1 MIWALYHQGI
11 SHQPAIRRGRWVARV
26 RYYAWRTAIP
36 RLAWT
41 NGTRRSRAEE
51 SAALYGTDLV
61 FVLGA
66 DSCSRCGCAQW
77 ATAVVREAALERPGL
92 LGVSARPPVVR
103 ATSVAF
109 TPPKGCCR
117 LPHSTRSRRLP

>member
-26 RYYAWRTAIP
+26 RYCAWRTAIP

-92 LGVSARPPVVR
+92 LGVRAPPCGPGD
-103 ATSVAF
+103 F
-109 TPPKGCCR
+109 
-117 LPHSTRSRRLP
+117 RRLHPS